1 MATAAGVAGS
11 GGGGFEFLRC
21 VDADGFDGD
30 LLEGELVFGLVEEAE
45 REGVGLVAGAEL
57 DFDRLADELGECLG
71 HFAVEDEGGVGV
83 EFFLKLEDVRF
94 VAGPGA
100 RLIHREHEC
109 VAAFVVGEGVEDGWV
124 FEAHRAAGS
133 GGGGFG
139 AQSGWFSRQ
148 NLQNSQNFWN
158 EIL

>member
-1 MATAAGVAGS
+1 MRLEGERSGSAAAVVTTAGVAGG

-30 LLEGELVFGLVEEAE
+30 LLEGELVFGLVEESE

-83 EFFLKLEDVRF
+83 EFFLKLEDVSF
-94 VAGPGA
+94 VAGPRTGF
-100 RLIHREHEC
+100 IHRKHESI
-109 VAAFVVGEGVEDGWV
+109 AAFVVGEGVEDGWV
-124 FEAHRAAGS
+124 F
-133 GGGGFG
+133 
-139 AQSGWFSRQ
+139 
-148 NLQNSQNFWN
+148 
-158 EIL
+158 

>member
-1 MATAAGVAGS
+1 M
-11 GGGGFEFLRC
+11 
-21 VDADGFDGD
+21 
-30 LLEGELVFGLVEEAE
+30 VFGLIEESK
-45 REGVGLVAGAEL
+45 RKGVGLVAGAEL
-57 DFDRLADELGECLG
+57 DFDRFADELGECLG

-94 VAGPGA
+94 VAGPRTGF
-100 RLIHREHEC
+100 IHRKHER

-139 AQSGWFSRQ
+139 AQSGWFFRQ

>member
-1 MATAAGVAGS
+1 M
-11 GGGGFEFLRC
+11 
-21 VDADGFDGD
+21 
-30 LLEGELVFGLVEEAE
+30 VFGLVEEAE

-100 RLIHREHEC
+100 RLIHREHER
-109 VAAFVVGEGVEDGWV
+109 VAAFVVGEGVEDGGVLETHW
-124 FEAHRAAGS
+124 AAGS
-133 GGGGFG
+133 SGCGFG
-139 AQSGWFSRQ
+139 AQSGWFFRQ

-158 EIL
+158 EIGGVLWLNHATLGNHW